1 MAKHTHKN
9 LKEVED
15 SARTQGMPDEMEAR
29 FARGE
34 LDLEQS
40 AMSIQKYGPNFR
52 QPFAH
57 KHGSQEEIYVVLS
70 GGGQLK
76 VDDEIIDVTELDAIR
91 LSPDAVRCVEAGP
104 EGIEFIAFSP
114 SQGENDAEIVKDPDF
129 WKSGD
134 ASL

>member
-1 MAKHTHKN
+1 VAHTHKN

-15 SARTQGMPDEMEAR
+15 SARAQGMPDEMEAR
-29 FARGE
+29 FARGD

-57 KHGSQEEIYVVLS
+57 KHGAQEEVYVVLN
-70 GGGQLK
+70 GGGRMK
-76 VDDEIIDVTELDAIR
+76 IDDEIIEVAELDAIR
-91 LSPDAVRCVEAGP
+91 LSPEAVRCIEAGP
-104 EGIEFIAFSP
+104 EGIELLMFSP
-114 SQGENDAEIVKDPDF
+114 SEGQNDAEIVKDPDF